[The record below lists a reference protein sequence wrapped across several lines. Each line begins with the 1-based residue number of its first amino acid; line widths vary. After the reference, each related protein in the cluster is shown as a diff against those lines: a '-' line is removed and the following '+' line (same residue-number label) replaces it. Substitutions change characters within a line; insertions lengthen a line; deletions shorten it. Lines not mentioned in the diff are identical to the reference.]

1 MIKIGITGGIGS
13 GKSIVCEIFELL
25 GVPVYN
31 ADTEA
36 KKMLNNDPAVRK
48 SVLDIFGNEVLDENG
63 AMDRKKISAI
73 VFKDKKKLEQL
84 NSIIHPAVAL
94 DFSNWLKQHS
104 SHKYIVKE
112 AAILFESDA
121 YKQVDKAITV
131 VAPVELRIKR
141 VMQRDAISFE
151 QVEQRMKYQMSD
163 EEKIKRSSYIIHND
177 ETQLLIP
184 QVIAIHEQLSK

>member
-13 GKSIVCEIFELL
+13 GKSLVCEIFELL
-25 GVPVYN
+25 GVPVYY
-31 ADTEA
+31 ADAEA
-36 KKMLNNDPAVRK
+36 KKMLNNDPAIK
-48 SVLDIFGNEVLDENG
+48 KNVLAFFGNEVLNG
-63 AMDRKKISAI
+63 DGSMDRKKISSI
-73 VFKDKKKLEQL
+73 VFKDPKKLEQL

-94 DFSNWLKQHS
+94 HFSNWLKQYP

-121 YKQVDKAITV
+121 YKQVDKAIAV
-131 VAPVELRIKR
+131 VSPVELRIKR
-141 VMQRDAISFE
+141 VMQRDAISRE

-177 ETQLLIP
+177 EEQLIIP
-184 QVIAIHEQLSK
+184 QVIAIHDQLSK